1 MRRRYLLAGTAL
13 VAALLAGGGRA
24 NADPF
29 PNAPLGPI
37 LIHLNDDEQ
46 ISPTNS
52 IVGPNNSTP
61 YSAIHAPGT
70 EGNWGI
76 IQISS
81 IQRGVIEPPV
91 GSDIQAGTPTL
102 FVDGQNGGEQILGIF
117 YGVHLD
123 TLGNPSTAS
132 GGVLDLYGITG
143 TNQSVGNEI
152 NPLFGGAANLAKR
165 TSQSQYTGFTCA
177 TNTAD
182 CTFLA
187 RLDFVYGAN
196 TAADTT
202 TTIVSPEN
210 PVTTDGTAQSYLS
223 VDTTDPGLW
232 SSTLNDNFF
241 TLDPNNNPLPDTP
254 DIRLS
259 NSFAHGGATAWTT
272 SSDVIGLISSDP
284 GRTASVPEPASL
296 ALLGTALLGFGAF
309 ARRRWRK

>member
-1 MRRRYLLAGTAL
+1 M
-13 VAALLAGGGRA
+13 
-24 NADPF
+24 
-29 PNAPLGPI
+29 
-37 LIHLNDDEQ
+37 
-46 ISPTNS
+46 
-52 IVGPNNSTP
+52 
-61 YSAIHAPGT
+61 
-70 EGNWGI
+70 
-76 IQISS
+76 
-81 IQRGVIEPPV
+81 
-91 GSDIQAGTPTL
+91 
-102 FVDGQNGGEQILGIF
+102 
-117 YGVHLD
+117 HLD

-152 NPLFGGAANLAKR
+152 TSAANLAKR

-187 RLDFVYGAN
+187 RLNFVYGAN

-254 DIRLS
+254 DIRLT
-259 NSFAHGGATAWTT
+259 NSFAHGG
-272 SSDVIGLISSDP
+272 GRP
-284 GRTASVPEPASL
+284 GPPAAMSL
-296 ALLGTALLGFGAF
+296 ACSAAIRGARHPF
-309 ARRRWRK
+309 RNRQSLASWEPRSGLRSLCRRRWRK